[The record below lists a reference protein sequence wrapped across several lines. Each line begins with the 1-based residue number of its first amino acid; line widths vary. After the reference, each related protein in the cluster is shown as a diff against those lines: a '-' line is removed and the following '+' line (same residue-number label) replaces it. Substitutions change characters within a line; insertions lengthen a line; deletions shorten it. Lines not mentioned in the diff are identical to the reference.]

1 MLYVAAGMFMLS
13 AKQTRVIS
21 NAKVNTS
28 YDNLMRILGI
38 TVPEN
43 KRLEFALTAIYGVG
57 KSRAYSILQQTNI
70 DGSITSKS
78 LTVDQENT
86 IRKLVESFKIEGD
99 LKREVASNI
108 KRLKDIKTYR
118 GSRHARHL
126 PSRGQR
132 TKTNSRT
139 IRGNVRKT
147 MGSGRRKEEKK

>member
-1 MLYVAAGMFMLS
+1 
-13 AKQTRVIS
+13 
-21 NAKVNTS
+21 
-28 YDNLMRILGI
+28 MRILGI

-43 KRLEFALTAIYGVG
+43 KRLEFALTSIYGVG
-57 KSRAYSILQQTNI
+57 RSRAKHILLQTKI
-70 DGSITSKS
+70 DGSITSKE
-78 LTVDQENT
+78 LTVEQENAV
-86 IRKLVESFKIEGD
+86 RKLVESFKIEGD

-108 KRLKDIKTYR
+108 KRLKDIKAYR

-126 PSRGQR
+126 PARGQR